1 MTLAVDA
8 VVIAGGL
15 FLGRL
20 VARVIR
26 QRRQRQGR
34 ARVDAEASPSDRA
47 PSGGS
52 GTSPSD
58 RAEASPSERAGRTD
72 ARRTGSR
79 STPSRPPRASDG
91 ADGQDRHENAVV
103 LEGFACQLGDVIVR
117 RLEGDEAWL
126 AGALVLAEDRPVAAL
141 FIAPDATGERAVL
154 VPGPA
159 QTTLTWLAPLAAGQ
173 VSLARE
179 PPQAIEHAGTHFERT
194 RRLPVRVQRLGT
206 GAPQVGATAVM
217 GEYAA
222 AGLERLVVVVGP
234 DAAFAWRG
242 VSLSEA
248 EYDVLPGGQ
257 STLET

>member
-1 MTLAVDA
+1 VTLAVDA

-34 ARVDAEASPSDRA
+34 ARVDSEAAPSDRA

-58 RAEASPSERAGRTD
+58 RAEASLSDRAD
-72 ARRTGSR
+72 ARRSGSR
-79 STPSRPPRASDG
+79 SMPSRPPRASGG

-141 FIAPDATGERAVL
+141 FIAPDAAGERAVL

-257 STLET
+257 ATLET